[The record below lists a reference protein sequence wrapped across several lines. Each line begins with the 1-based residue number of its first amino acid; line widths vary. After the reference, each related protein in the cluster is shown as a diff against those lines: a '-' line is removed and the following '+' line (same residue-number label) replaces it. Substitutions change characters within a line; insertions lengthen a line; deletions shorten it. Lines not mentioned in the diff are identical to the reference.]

1 MTQYYNSVII
11 THIKQFKD
19 MFLYNDRMSLNEVL
33 ENIKLKNIQTPD
45 ELAVIN
51 KWDILMLLVPDLTK
65 EKVKTQKKN
74 YARLKTDNMLYMCI
88 DTICRMFLDMVYLDS
103 RPEMPNDR
111 IGLRSFKHLIKNK
124 LDELEELEEELEKV
138 KEGKGM
144 IAIEE
149 HNSEMDSLRK
159 QIKIQG
165 ETIEDLEFK
174 LKEQRKFFEDKMK
187 KQDEFHNSFKK
198 NFTDK
203 LNQELAD

>member
-1 MTQYYNSVII
+1 
-11 THIKQFKD
+11 
-19 MFLYNDRMSLNEVL
+19 MSLNEVV
-33 ENIKLKNIQTPD
+33 ENIKEKNIQTPD

-65 EKVKTQKKN
+65 EKVKIQKKN
-74 YARLKTDNMLYMCI
+74 YARLKTDNLLYMCI
-88 DTICRMFLDMVYLDS
+88 DTICRMFLDMVYLES
-103 RPEMPNDR
+103 RPEMPDDR
-111 IGLRSFKHLIKNK
+111 VGLRSFKHLIRNK
-124 LDELEELEEELEKV
+124 IDEIEELQDELEKV

-165 ETIEDLEFK
+165 ETIKNLEFK
-174 LKEQRKFFEDKMK
+174 IKEDKK
-187 KQDEFHNSFKK
+187 FYKEREHIQEQVHNSFKK

-203 LNQELAD
+203 LNEESAD